1 MRLVILGPPGVGK
14 GTQAKKISE
23 LYNIPHISTGDI
35 LRQAVAN
42 KTPMGLKAD
51 GFMKKGELVPDEVV
65 IKLVEERLQQSDCK
79 RGFLLDGFPR
89 TIHQADELNE
99 TLEKIGIP
107 LLKVIQLDADDE
119 EIVMRL
125 TGRRYS
131 PSSGKVYHIAF
142 NPPKVPGKC
151 DVDGSDLII
160 REDDSE
166 GTVRNRLKVY
176 KEKTKPLI
184 NYYTEKNLL
193 VNINAES
200 SIDDITRDII
210 QVLQGIIA
218 IK

>member
-23 LYNIPHISTGDI
+23 IYNIPHISTGDI
-35 LRQAVAN
+35 LREAVAN
-42 KTPMGLKAD
+42 KTLMGLKANEY
-51 GFMKKGELVPDEVV
+51 MIKGELVPDGVV
-65 IKLVEERLQQSDCK
+65 IKMVEERLQQKDCMN
-79 RGFLLDGFPR
+79 GFLLDGFPR
-89 TIHQADELNE
+89 TIHQADELKN
-99 TLEKIGIP
+99 TLDKIGTP

-160 REDDSE
+160 REDDCE
-166 GTVRNRLKVY
+166 ATVRNRLKVY

-184 NYYTEKNLL
+184 NYYEKKNLL
-193 VNINAES
+193 VTINAER
-200 SIDDITRDII
+200 SIDDITSTII
-210 QVLQGIIA
+210 QVL
-218 IK
+218 